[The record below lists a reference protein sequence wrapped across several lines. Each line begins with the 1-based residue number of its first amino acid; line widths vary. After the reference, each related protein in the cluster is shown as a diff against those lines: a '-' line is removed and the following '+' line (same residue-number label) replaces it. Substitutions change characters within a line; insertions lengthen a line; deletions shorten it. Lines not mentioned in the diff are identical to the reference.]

1 MLKCKHYG
9 TKRVSI
15 NLLST
20 RLAIWAVVAVI
31 SSVAPALADPFIPG
45 DLIVT
50 RSVYTG
56 TASTVTIGQTLPPV
70 CGTQATCNGK
80 ATDNGQFPN
89 LLNSNNVWNNDKVDS
104 SFGITS
110 PIFLDQLTTSGTLVS
125 SMNLTATAA
134 ALGVNVSTSF
144 PSKSELAVNLSTNH
158 SALTLM
164 GYIAPINSI
173 DVSNSNTP
181 GHVDPTNP
189 VGSTSQRAVVQ
200 INLNG
205 SVQVTPVNDYSG
217 NNGRAVI
224 LDNAT
229 NQYFMV
235 GNAGNGSGTQP
246 TSIVNNTGV
255 QITTPGGS
263 ADTTVVGKQQ
273 GTPGQANGFQFGFSI
288 AQINPL
294 TGLPYGGFDKNGNPV
309 VDKSGKDD
317 NFRGETIFNN
327 TLYITKGSG
336 SNGINTVYQ
345 VGTAGSLP
353 TLANASVVPITIL
366 PGFPTVLANAAGA
379 SNPFGIWFADTNTLY
394 VADEGD
400 GTLANAGTSK
410 IAGLQKWSL
419 VNGIWQLDYVLQ
431 NGLGLGVPYGVA
443 GYPTALDPETDGLR
457 NITGKVNGDGT
468 VTIYGITSTVSLN
481 GDQGADPNKLMEI
494 TDVLSNLTS
503 GGAASE
509 QFITLDSAGDGEVL
523 RGVSLAPVPEP
534 SAFALLAGGL
544 GLLGFFTRRR

>member
-1 MLKCKHYG
+1 MLTCEHHG

>member
-1 MLKCKHYG
+1 MLECKHYG

-263 ADTTVVGKQQ
+263 ADTSVVGKQQ

-309 VDKSGKDD
+309 ADKSGKDD

-400 GTLANAGTSK
+400 GTLANAGTNK